1 MKLETLDIAIAGAGV
16 GGLSLATLLA
26 SRGARVT
33 VYDQMSAP
41 QPVGS
46 GFVLQPTGAAIL
58 SRMGLLGQVEAR
70 GARISRMHGRLS
82 GNGRTVLDVG
92 YRPGAYGIA
101 IQRVAL
107 FDLLLEAAIAAGVRF
122 ETSSRV
128 TDMEA
133 GSAPRLVLDGGAR
146 TPPADLAIDAMGA
159 NSPLSA
165 KAATELGY
173 GALWATVPWPEHGV
187 FRNDELEQ
195 RYKRASQMAGVLPV
209 GTAREGATPMA
220 TFFWSIRNRDF
231 EAWRTAGREAW
242 IDAVRS
248 FWPEAEALAAVAEPV
263 HARYRHLTRAPVAG
277 KNVLKIGDAWHATSP
292 QLGQGANM
300 ALLDA
305 ASIAS
310 ALCREATV
318 SEAIARHLKQRQLHI
333 RFYQLLSRILT
344 PFYQSDS
351 RLLPFSRDI
360 LIGPA
365 TKLPLVRSLITT
377 LVTGE
382 LLDPVGGIE
391 LDQLV
396 SEEKLALRNQGALV

>member
-1 MKLETLDIAIAGAGV
+1 MKFEALDIAIAGAGI
-16 GGLSLATLLA
+16 GGLSLAALLA
-26 SRGARVT
+26 RRGARVT
-33 VYDQMSAP
+33 IHDQMSAP

-46 GFVLQPTGAAIL
+46 GFVLQPTGAAVL
-58 SRMGLLGQVEAR
+58 SRMGLLERVEAR

-82 GNGRTVLDVG
+82 GNGRTVLDVS

-107 FDLLLEAAIAAGVRF
+107 FDLLLHEAIGAGVRF

-128 TDMEA
+128 VGIDA
-133 GSAPRLVLDGGAR
+133 GSAPRLVLANGTR
-146 TPPADLAIDAMGA
+146 TAAADLAVDAMGA
-159 NSPLSA
+159 NSPIA
-165 KAATELGY
+165 ARTATELGY
-173 GALWATVPWPEHGV
+173 GALWATVPWPADDR
-187 FRNDELEQ
+187 FRADELEQ
-195 RYKRASQMAGVLPV
+195 RYRRASQMAGVLPV
-209 GTAREGATPMA
+209 GTANDSAMPMA

-231 EAWRTAGREAW
+231 EAWRTAGRAAW

-248 FWPEAEALAAVAEPV
+248 FWPEAEMLAAHAEPV
-263 HARYRHLTRAPVAG
+263 HARYRHLTRTPVAG
-277 KNVLKIGDAWHATSP
+277 LKTVKIGDAWHATSP

-305 ASIAS
+305 ASLAS
-310 ALCREATV
+310 ALCREATL
-318 SEAIARHLKQRQLHI
+318 EDALARHLAQRRLHI
-333 RFYQLLSRILT
+333 GFYQLLSRILT

-351 RLLPFSRDI
+351 TILPVSRDM

-382 LLDPVGGIE
+382 LLDPVGRIA
-391 LDQLV
+391 LDRLTATEDV
-396 SEEKLALRNQGALV
+396 PSRNQDALA

>member
-1 MKLETLDIAIAGAGV
+1 
-16 GGLSLATLLA
+16 
-26 SRGARVT
+26 
-33 VYDQMSAP
+33 
-41 QPVGS
+41 
-46 GFVLQPTGAAIL
+46 
-58 SRMGLLGQVEAR
+58 
-70 GARISRMHGRLS
+70 
-82 GNGRTVLDVG
+82 
-92 YRPGAYGIA
+92 
-101 IQRVAL
+101 
-107 FDLLLEAAIAAGVRF
+107 
-122 ETSSRV
+122 
-128 TDMEA
+128 
-133 GSAPRLVLDGGAR
+133 
-146 TPPADLAIDAMGA
+146 
-159 NSPLSA
+159 
-165 KAATELGY
+165 
-173 GALWATVPWPEHGV
+173 
-187 FRNDELEQ
+187 
-195 RYKRASQMAGVLPV
+195 
-209 GTAREGATPMA
+209 
-220 TFFWSIRNRDF
+220 
-231 EAWRTAGREAW
+231 
-242 IDAVRS
+242 
-248 FWPEAEALAAVAEPV
+248 VAEPV

-318 SEAIARHLKQRQLHI
+318 GEAIARHLKQRQLHI

-382 LLDPVGGIE
+382 LLDPVGRIE

-396 SEEKLALRNQGALV
+396 SEEKLALRNQSALV